1 VASGDEVAEAAAR
14 AATERYERET
24 RERVERIAEIDR
36 RSAAAE
42 ARLAE
47 QVAISTSASRDITA
61 LHERAISILQAPH
74 PSSPPSTGGGWN
86 VETLKQHFDAL
97 RSADER
103 FYNER
108 DRRYTE
114 VSVEREK
121 ALKIKDEA
129 DKAALG
135 LAREI
140 QQYKDEKA
148 NELREQIGS
157 ERGLYPSKS
166 ELLVA
171 VREVRTELMGMLS
184 NAKADTRW
192 TIERVLPIVVAIAV
206 VAFGYFT
213 K

>member
-1 VASGDEVAEAAAR
+1 MKTLEESQARIAELDAKIATAEAALAR
-14 AATERYERET
+14 QDT
-24 RERVERIAEIDR
+24 
-36 RSAAAE
+36 
-42 ARLAE
+42 
-47 QVAISTSASRDITA
+47 ISRNASEKLDN
-61 LHERAISILQAPH
+61 LHERAIAILSETRPYAQ
-74 PSSPPSTGGGWN
+74 SSSGGGWT
-86 VETLKQHFDAL
+86 VDTLKQHFDAL
-97 RSADER
+97 RAADER

-140 QQYKDEKA
+140 QTYKDEKA

-157 ERGLYPSKS
+157 ERGLYPTKS
-166 ELLVA
+166 ELTAA
-171 VREVRTELMGMLS
+171 VREVRTELVGMFN

-192 TIERVLPIVVAIAV
+192 TIERLLPIIVALGIL
-206 VAFGYFT
+206 AFNYFT
-213 K
+213 QR

>member
-1 VASGDEVAEAAAR
+1 VKNLEESQAHVAELDAKIAR
-14 AATERYERET
+14 AEASLAAQDKISRAASERLDT
-24 RERVERIAEIDR
+24 
-36 RSAAAE
+36 
-42 ARLAE
+42 
-47 QVAISTSASRDITA
+47 
-61 LHERAISILQAPH
+61 LHERALAILSETRPIA
-74 PSSPPSTGGGWN
+74 PPSTGGGWT

-97 RSADER
+97 RAADER

-140 QQYKDEKA
+140 QTYKDEKA

-157 ERGLYPSKS
+157 ERGLYGTKEDVVALGR
-166 ELLVA
+166 ELRAEFKGSIDQLRA
-171 VREVRTELMGMLS
+171 EIGNRAITATAA
-184 NAKADTRW
+184 NRW
-192 TIERVLPIVVAIAV
+192 TVERWMAAAAIVLSVGLFLLREGLI
-206 VAFGYFT
+206 